1 MVLSIKDAETDRMAR
16 RLARL
21 TGESVTRAVQGAIR
35 ERLAR
40 EEHCRGRRIDRQRI
54 DDITARLAA
63 LPVADDR
70 SPDELVDYDEAGLP
84 R

>member
-21 TGESVTRAVQGAIR
+21 TGESITRAVQEAVR
-35 ERLAR
+35 ERLER
-40 EEHCRGRRIDRQRI
+40 EEQHRGRRIDRSRI
-54 DDITARLAA
+54 AAITARLAA
-63 LPVADDR
+63 LPVVDDR
-70 SPDELVDYDEAGLP
+70 SPDELLDYDEAGLP